1 MARSKNTVF
10 TDTMIRKLKPE
21 TSDYTRGE
29 GNGFTI
35 RVMPSGSKTWM
46 YRYTFD
52 GKLRK
57 MNLGQYPEVT
67 LETAR
72 GKFDDAR
79 RQVKNGIDVVASSEQ
94 ARIERRQTPTV
105 ALFSEEYFRDIVQ
118 HPKYQLKSW
127 QKTQHTITREIIP
140 AIGSMK
146 VTDVSQRDLLAITDA
161 IVARGKLVMANRV
174 FALAGMLMNHAVEK
188 RVLKSNPFAGMKRP
202 GGKESPR
209 ARVLT
214 EAEIKTLWIALD
226 STRLSISSE
235 IRRALKLVLVTCQRP
250 GEVIGMHTSEIDGE
264 WWTIPKERSKNG
276 REQRVYLTT
285 TALELIG
292 DTTGKGYIFKTAG
305 KTDKPMTQPAM
316 NYAIRRQLLSPV
328 LHNGKP
334 VFDKAGRPVTENL
347 LGVAAF
353 CPHDLRRTGAT
364 MVSELKFSD
373 EIIDALLNHK
383 KQGIIKAYNRN
394 RYDREKQMALEEL
407 ERRLLEIIAET
418 ATTGGKVI
426 SIQTARKAA

>member
-46 YRYTFD
+46 YLYTFD
-52 GKLRK
+52 GKRRK
-57 MNLGQYPEVT
+57 LNLGQYPEVT

-72 GKFDDAR
+72 GKFEDAR
-79 RQVKNGIDVVASSEQ
+79 RQVKNGVDVVASSEQ

-105 ALFSEEYFRDIVQ
+105 ALFAEEYFRDIVH

-174 FALAGMLMNHAVEK
+174 FAFASMLMNHAVEK
-188 RVLKSNPFAGMKRP
+188 RVIVANPFAGMKRP
-202 GGKESPR
+202 GGKEEPR
-209 ARVLT
+209 ERNLS
-214 EAEIKTLWIALD
+214 EDEIKILWTALE
-226 STRLSISSE
+226 SPKLSITDE

-250 GEVIGMHTSEIDGE
+250 GEVIGLHASEIDGN

-276 REQRVYLTT
+276 REQRVYLTQ
-285 TALELIG
+285 TALSLIG
-292 DTTGKGYIFKTAG
+292 NTEGRGYIFKTAG
-305 KTDKPMTQPAM
+305 KADKPMTQPAM
-316 NYAIRRQLLSPV
+316 NYALRRQLLSPV

-334 VFDKAGRPVTENL
+334 VYDADRKPLTENL
-347 LGVAAF
+347 LGVDAF
-353 CPHDLRRTGAT
+353 CPHDLRKTGAT
-364 MVSELKFSD
+364 FVSVLGFSD
-373 EIIDALLNHK
+373 EIVDALLNHK
-383 KQGIIKAYNRN
+383 KKGVIKSYNMN
-394 RYDREKQMALEEL
+394 KYDREKQQALEAL
-407 ERRLLEIIAET
+407 ERKILSILHGTEN
-418 ATTGGKVI
+418 KVI
-426 SIQTARKAA
+426 PISRRKTAN